1 MKSVVIVLIA
11 LLVSCSQAIIY
22 EDVLAAEFEAF
33 KLEHEKSYEDIDEE
47 NLRMQI
53 FKLNKETIDKHN
65 ERYARGLE
73 TYEMGINQFS
83 DMLPEE
89 FKQIMLSN
97 INTTDFDSSI
107 DSIYLP
113 QDIEI
118 PNEVDWRGKGAVTAV
133 KNQGSCGSC
142 WAFSATG
149 ALEGHHFIKSGRL
162 IPLSE
167 QNLMDC
173 SGGYNN
179 HGCHGGFPS
188 AALMYVR
195 NNRGIDTESSYPYE
209 GRLGYCR
216 YRRSFSGATVSG
228 VKRVPR
234 TESALAYALAEKGPV
249 SVCVDASKF
258 QHYRGGIFS
267 DPSCGQHVNHAVL
280 AVGYGPD
287 FWLIKNSWGSWGE
300 QGYMRLARNHGNMC
314 KVASY
319 AVFPT
324 V

>member
-11 LLVSCSQAIIY
+11 LLVASSQAIIY

-33 KLEHEKSYEDIDEE
+33 KLKHEKSYEDIDEE
-47 NLRMQI
+47 NLRMEI

-65 ERYARGLE
+65 ARYARGLE
-73 TYEMGINQFS
+73 TYEMGINRFS

-97 INTTDFDSSI
+97 MNTTNFDSSI

-113 QDIEI
+113 HNIEI
-118 PNEVDWRGKGAVTAV
+118 TEEVDWRRKGAVSAM

-142 WAFSATG
+142 WAFSVTG
-149 ALEGHHFIKSGRL
+149 ALESQHFIKAKKMIS
-162 IPLSE
+162 LSE
-167 QNLMDC
+167 QNLVDC
-173 SGGYNN
+173 SVPYNN
-179 HGCHGGFPS
+179 HGCQGSWPA
-188 AALMYVR
+188 AALRYVKD
-195 NNRGIDTESSYPYE
+195 NRGIDTESAYPYE
-209 GRLGYCR
+209 ARNEYCR
-216 YRRSFSGATVSG
+216 YRRSGIGATVSG
-228 VKRVPR
+228 VERVPHS
-234 TESALAYALAEKGPV
+234 EKALAHAIAERGPI

-258 QHYRGGIFS
+258 HHYRSGIFS
-267 DPSCGQHVNHAVL
+267 YPSCGQHVNHCVL
-280 AVGYGPD
+280 AVGYARD

-314 KVASY
+314 KVASFG
-319 AVFPT
+319 VLPI